1 MIRIKIKDKALNEN
15 ILAFG
20 CKGFGW
26 IRESDLDKKY
36 VDVQLEDN
44 YNGYRGYGFYLKEI
58 EVCEEQP
65 EYPY

>member
-1 MIRIKIKDKALNEN
+1 MVRVKIKDKALNEN

-26 IRESDLDKKY
+26 MKEIDLDKEY
-36 VDVQLEDN
+36 IDVQLEDN
-44 YNGYRGYGFYLKEI
+44 YNGCRAYGCYLKDIEI
-58 EVCEEQP
+58 CEIQP